1 MATMTF
7 RVNDASTDSTNPSV
21 WVTITETS
29 NGALSFTI
37 TQENG
42 VIGDLRG
49 VFFDVADE
57 SLLSTLKV
65 NANSSD
71 IRIGDDL
78 IRDLGDGSNMN
89 GLTGSDKGYDVG
101 IEIGT
106 AGIGKDDIQGYT
118 FTLSSTARNLT
129 LADFSQVDF
138 GVRLTSVGMISG
150 KRVDSSKLLENTSI
164 ALQLANVDAQLSED
178 TTTSGNVLS
187 GLQLLGSTQITGW
200 NGNAVGS
207 QLVLTSENDTVGVV
221 TLNYDGSYTIDTSM
235 ADELSANE
243 SIIFDLAYSAK
254 NQDEAT
260 SWSTDSAS
268 FSIAITGTNDSPVAD
283 DDDTGAVSE
292 NSVQTGNVLANDSDI
307 DRLDTIQVASL
318 EGGTLGEAILINN
331 GAGANFKLNANG
343 SYILDSSTADALSEG
358 ETITQSFTYTLT
370 DNHNATDTA
379 TIAVKITGQND
390 APEAGDDDA
399 GATTENGVRSGNVL
413 VNDSDIDRLDTLS
426 ISAINNATIEP
437 GGSISVELAS
447 GAIVTMF
454 ANGDYHYDTNGAF
467 TGLLASE
474 TSGDSF
480 TYTVSDGHGGFD
492 TAVVNLQI
500 RGEGSDD
507 LPVVDTPI
515 DNDSL
520 PTDMFPAMAQDISNV
535 VLYLD
540 DGNSATGI
548 MKIKLQPEG
557 LSIRD
562 VDDLKIFDF
571 IQDYAGLLNG
581 NSQLVGISIHAGQ
594 EYPNLAGTD
603 MTAQGEGP
611 FFFLLDGES
620 SAAEAIGT
628 RGDHGWT
635 MNWENDDIPLT
646 ADAIAMGLNYSLLA
660 NQAQTVFTHFNGDM
674 WSL

>member
-106 AGIGKDDIQGYT
+106 AGIGKDDVLGYT
-118 FTLSSTARNLT
+118 FTLSSTARDLT

-318 EGGTLGEAILINN
+318 EGGALGESILINN
-331 GAGANFKLNANG
+331 GAGASFTLNADGTYSLNT
-343 SYILDSSTADALSEG
+343 SNADALSEG
-358 ETITQSFTYTLT
+358 ETITQLFTYTLT
-370 DNHNATDTA
+370 DNHGSTDTA

-390 APEAGDDDA
+390 VPEAGNDDA
-399 GATTENGVRSGNVL
+399 GTITETGEQSGNVL
-413 VNDSDIDRLDTLS
+413 GNDSDIDRLDTLS
-426 ISAINNATIEP
+426 ISAINNAAIES

-447 GAIVTMF
+447 GAIVIMF

-467 TGLLASE
+467 SGLSAGE
-474 TSGDSF
+474 TSNDSF

-492 TAVVNLQI
+492 SAVVDIEI

-520 PTDMFPAMAQDISNV
+520 PMDMFPAMAQDISNV

-571 IQDYAGLLNG
+571 IQDHAGLLNG

-611 FFFLLDGES
+611 FFFLLDGEA

-628 RGDHGWT
+628 RGDYGWT

-646 ADAIAMGLNYSLLA
+646 PEAIAIGLNY
-660 NQAQTVFTHFNGDM
+660 V
-674 WSL
+674 

>member
-21 WVTITETS
+21 WVTITEAS

-178 TTTSGNVLS
+178 TATSGNVIS

-207 QLVLTSENDTVGVV
+207 QLALTSENDTVGVV

-268 FSIAITGTNDSPVAD
+268 FSIAITGTNDTPEAND
-283 DDDTGAVSE
+283 DDAGATTE
-292 NSVQTGNVLANDSDI
+292 NGVRGGNVLVNDSDI
-307 DRLDTIQVASL
+307 DRLDTIQVTSW
-318 EGGTLGEAILINN
+318 EGGALGESILISN
-331 GAGANFKLNANG
+331 GAGASFTLNADG
-343 SYILDSSTADALSEG
+343 SYSLDSANADALSEG

-370 DNHNATDTA
+370 DNHDATDTA

-390 APEAGDDDA
+390 TPEAGDDDT
-399 GATTENGVRSGNVL
+399 GAITETGEQSGNVL
-413 VNDSDIDRLDTLS
+413 GNDSDIDRLDTLS
-426 ISAINNATIEP
+426 ISAINNAAIES

-447 GAIVTMF
+447 GAIATMF

-467 TGLLASE
+467 SGLSAGE
-474 TSGDSF
+474 TSNDSF

-492 TAVVNLQI
+492 TAVVNIEI
-500 RGEGSDD
+500 RGEGSDNPPPP
-507 LPVVDTPI
+507 PV
-515 DNDSL
+515 
-520 PTDMFPAMAQDISNV
+520 DMFPSMAQNISNI

-540 DGNSATGI
+540 DGSSATGI

-571 IQDYAGLLNG
+571 IQDHAGLLNG

-611 FFFLLDGES
+611 FFFLLDGEA

-628 RGDHGWT
+628 RGDYGWT

-646 ADAIAMGLNYSLLA
+646 PEAIAIGLNYELLA
-660 NQAQTVFTHFNGDM
+660 SQAQTVFTHFNGDM
-674 WSL
+674 WAL